1 MEKKVSLG
9 IDELCASLP
18 PEFAL
23 YFKHVKNLKFTDIPD
38 YLYLKQLFIGGV
50 QRIRKALA
58 IDACCFDWCART
70 CTLDY
75 APFFQRENFHDFR
88 KEDLDEH
95 KAGED

>member
-1 MEKKVSLG
+1 MIMEKKVSLG

-50 QRIRKALA
+50 
-58 IDACCFDWCART
+58 
-70 CTLDY
+70 
-75 APFFQRENFHDFR
+75 
-88 KEDLDEH
+88 
-95 KAGED
+95 